1 MSDFGLAED
10 VYTRGYFKLN
20 KDGSDNVRL
29 PYKWIPPESFQDGVF
44 SEKSDVVG
52 DYIPTDQLALVFKS
66 FLTLTVGFW
75 CDVLGDIHGWQD
87 TVPCSRPHV
96 TSEDVGRWTE
106 AWETTKH
113 CLQYRSVS
121 LV

>member
-29 PYKWIPPESFQDGVF
+29 PYKWISLESFQDGVF

-52 DYIPTDQLALVFKS
+52 DYIPTDQLALRMVLKYMS
-66 FLTLTVGFW
+66 FFTLTVGFW
-75 CDVLGDIHGWQD
+75 CDMLGGVHGWQD
-87 TVPCSRPHV
+87 TVPCSRPDV
-96 TSEDVGRWTE
+96 TSKDVGRWTE
-106 AWETTKH
+106 T
-113 CLQYRSVS
+113 
-121 LV
+121 